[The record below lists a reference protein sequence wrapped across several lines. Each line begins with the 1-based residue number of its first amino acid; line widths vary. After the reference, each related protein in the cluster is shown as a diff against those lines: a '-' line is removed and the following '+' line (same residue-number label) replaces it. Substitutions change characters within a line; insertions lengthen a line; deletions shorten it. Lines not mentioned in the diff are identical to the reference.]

1 MRFHVYANTRLAGHR
16 VMNCEIHNLPPL
28 RCEAFQAT
36 ECVRALVHTVLFTR
50 ALGVV
55 FPVDKECELF
65 DITYVTVGDPSVS
78 RVVELR
84 LVELAAWLDSK
95 TKGKRETHTKVVV
108 SFRESVGDDD
118 DTSTASASSSK
129 SHCWEQWRV
138 PLEILCIP
146 ESAESA
152 EQHQGR
158 KEHALEVQD
167 ELRGALAHVLQIAG
181 DAKKNI
187 PPVTTNALVSF
198 PFHVAFAHG
207 DSEKHKSATT
217 LGQIKKLITTA
228 SPPNMRLV

>member
-1 MRFHVYANTRLAGHR
+1 VRFHVYANTRLAGHR

-108 SFRESVGDDD
+108 SFRESVGDVN
-118 DTSTASASSSK
+118 SVGVVLRK
-129 SHCWEQWRV
+129 
-138 PLEILCIP
+138 PLL
-146 ESAESA
+146 
-152 EQHQGR
+152 
-158 KEHALEVQD
+158 
-167 ELRGALAHVLQIAG
+167 GAMEG
-181 DAKKNI
+181 T
-187 PPVTTNALVSF
+187 P
-198 PFHVAFAHG
+198 G
-207 DSEKHKSATT
+207 DSVYPRVSGVGRTT
-217 LGQIKKLITTA
+217 PR
-228 SPPNMRLV
+228 S